1 MSYKWKKCTFAAKST
16 NSNAMKKIFL
26 ILLVLTTA
34 IFLRAQ
40 NERLVGE
47 NCTSIMVGKKAS
59 ADGSVITSHTCDSKY
74 RTWITIEPAAD
85 HKPGTMHKVYK
96 GTMHTETPK
105 SMENL
110 VLAGEIPEVAHTF
123 AYMNTAYP
131 CMNEKQLAMGE
142 STFSGPDTLRNPDA
156 MFMIEE
162 LQRIA
167 LQRCATAREA
177 ISVIAEMIEKY
188 GYADGG
194 ECITI
199 ADKSEVWQMEII
211 GEGRDVLGGLW
222 VAKRVP
228 DDEVAVSC
236 NVPRI
241 GKLERKDKDNFLC
254 SDNIEKVA
262 LKYGLWDGKGEF
274 LWWKAFNASYAE
286 GKNHKEREWY
296 IFNTLA
302 PSLNL
307 DINAEALPFS
317 IKPEKKVAVRDV
329 MELFRATYEGT
340 ELDQIANLKMV
351 VNRKDKEGKPYADTV
366 ICPNA
371 NPWMD
376 GNERAMYNFLQPN
389 TVTFYRGIAMSWCSY
404 SFIMQCRDWLP
415 DEVGGLCWLSIENP
429 GQSPR
434 IPFFSGN
441 TRMPAGFNVC
451 GHHRYNDDAV
461 LWHYRKANK
470 LAQVRWG
477 RAKKMMMDNV
487 MRYEDKAFDELPEL
501 ERKAVLLLKSGKR
514 EEAQK
519 LLDRYSSDFAG
530 ATRQTWREMEHKLW
544 ETYWTGF

>member
-296 IFNTLA
+296 IFNALA
-302 PSLNL
+302 PSLKL